1 MNVVASYSLQATNR
15 LNWSLAI
22 LLLLG
27 VVGGAAAFP
36 GSYLVATNVI
46 VGLCLFPFT
55 LFIDGKSRINYA
67 YLTLLI
73 IFAVLSYRYDIKI
86 FYFFALTFYVIFI
99 LEIFIGRINSL
110 VLFLIAVASPVF
122 TQISVILSFPI
133 RLVLSD
139 WACTLLSLVGL
150 DIRADGNMIL
160 LSGYSFTVDEA
171 CMGLSMLAIS
181 LLMGIFII
189 IHHYKRTGH
198 KLSFL
203 YLLLFFAI
211 VFCLNII
218 TNLFRIMLL
227 VLFRIP
233 PENAM
238 HEIVGILC
246 LVFYTMIPLYFLGR
260 WIIRWKGTLL
270 PGKDQT
276 IKTVSKR
283 SLLMLLLVAMVVTG
297 TGFSIDAVRTDSEA
311 EHARVSMP
319 NMVLTEIDGGI
330 TKLTNNELLIYIKPI
345 PEFFTGE
352 HTPLICWKGSGFSFK
367 QVKKDIIAGRQIFT
381 GTLVKDNTQLY
392 TAWWYADNEIETIDQ
407 VTWRSKMLTTGND
420 FCLVNVTASDE
431 LTLQR
436 RLKEILT
443 DRLLRIE

>member
-1 MNVVASYSLQATNR
+1 LNITASYPLRSIAR
-15 LNWSLAI
+15 LNWSLV
-22 LLLLG
+22 LLLTLG
-27 VVGGAAAFP
+27 LAGGIAAFP
-36 GSYLVATNVI
+36 RDYLMAANVL
-46 VGLCLFPFT
+46 VGLCLFPFA
-55 LFIDGKSRINYA
+55 LFIDGKTRVNYV
-67 YLTLLI
+67 YLAPLA
-73 IFAVLSYRYDIKI
+73 IFAVLSYQYDIKI
-86 FYFFALTFYVIFI
+86 FYFFGLAFYVLFI
-99 LEIFIGRINSL
+99 LEFFIGRVNTLI
-110 VLFLIAVASPVF
+110 LFLVAVASPVF

-189 IHHYKRTGH
+189 VHHYKLTGH

-203 YLLLFFAI
+203 YLLLFFSI

-218 TNLFRIMLL
+218 TNLLRIMLL
-227 VLFRIP
+227 VLFRIL

-238 HEIVGILC
+238 HEVVGILC

-270 PGKDQT
+270 PGREQT

-283 SLLMLLLVAMVVTG
+283 SLLMLLLVAMAVTV

-319 NMVLTEIDGGI
+319 NMVLAEIDGGI
-330 TKLTNNELLIYIKPI
+330 TKLTNNELLIYVKPI

-352 HTPLICWKGSGFSFK
+352 HTPLICWKGSGFLFK

-381 GTLVKDNTQLY
+381 GTLIKDNTQLY
-392 TAWWYADNEIETIDQ
+392 TAWWYTDGEIETINQ
-407 VTWRSKMLTTGND
+407 VTWRSKMLITGND

-431 LTLQR
+431 HIIQR

-443 DRLLRIE
+443 DRLLKVE